1 MDEIIC
7 PECGRPNLIEA
18 EKCWYCQSPLVKN
31 EDVSEELS
39 GSDAGQTGEAA
50 SNNKPSASDD
60 NEENLPEWL
69 KRIRELKKADTPVEE
84 VDEWQQEKLF
94 PGLAPEDDGTP
105 GRTEAAS
112 RPAREVEKPEPKPV
126 IPEGQ
131 PMLDEALVE
140 DDMDDTDEMRMADEG
155 APPDENEQGDPE
167 DELPEG
173 FTPL

>member
-7 PECGRPNLIEA
+7 PECGRPNLVEA
-18 EKCWYCQSPLVKN
+18 EKCWYCQTPLVN
-31 EDVSEELS
+31 REDVSEEFS
-39 GSDAGQTGEAA
+39 ESDAEQAGED
-50 SNNKPSASDD
+50 SAVSPTSAPQE

-94 PGLAPEDDGTP
+94 PGLAQEPDGP
-105 GRTEAAS
+105 SGRSEVPS
-112 RPAREVEKPEPKPV
+112 RSPKGYEKPDPKPV

-131 PMLDEALVE
+131 PMLDEAPVE
-140 DDMDDTDEMRMADEG
+140 DEADEMRMTDDG
-155 APPDENEQGDPE
+155 APQNEDEPGDPE

-173 FTPL
+173 FTPLEH

>member
-7 PECGRPNLIEA
+7 PECGRPNLVEA
-18 EKCWYCQSPLVKN
+18 EKCWYCQVPLVN
-31 EDVSEELS
+31 QEDASEELS
-39 GSDAGQTGEAA
+39 ELDAEQAGEEIAK
-50 SNNKPSASDD
+50 NRPSAPVE

-94 PGLAPEDDGTP
+94 PGLAKEPDGPE
-105 GRTEAAS
+105 GRSESPIRPPRAS
-112 RPAREVEKPEPKPV
+112 EKPDPKPV

-131 PMLDEALVE
+131 PMLDEAPVE
-140 DDMDDTDEMRMADEG
+140 EDPEEETMPEEGDPQDEEG
-155 APPDENEQGDPE
+155 PGDPE

-173 FTPL
+173 FTPLGH